1 MHRRLRCVAL
11 GVQAALFAALPAAA
25 APEPG
30 RAVIPAPSPFPEGCF
45 PGSRDGPIYEVDL
58 EAPAGVDLM
67 RLPGALA
74 AAGHGGAR
82 RLVYPAA
89 CDAGNAAKAPYRRRS
104 TAYLHADI
112 EEGRCRSFEDW
123 VSVDPWSDR
132 RFYLHLTTARARR
145 DLGGLLTDRAPD
157 AARRAGAAG
166 MWTAGPAD
174 AQGLAAVDFPGFN
187 DIYDRWVGR
196 TKTGAVA
203 ELLMCRKEGAIA
215 RPGCEH
221 SFIFEG
227 ARITLSYQ
235 RRWLHRLRDIQTKG
249 LKLLGCA
256 LGRPP

>member
-1 MHRRLRCVAL
+1 M
-11 GVQAALFAALPAAA
+11 
-25 APEPG
+25 
-30 RAVIPAPSPFPEGCF
+30 
-45 PGSRDGPIYEVDL
+45 DL
-58 EAPAGVDLM
+58 EAPKGVDLM

-74 AAGHGGAR
+74 AAGHVGAR

-89 CDAGNAAKAPYRRRS
+89 CDAGNAAKASYRRRS
-104 TAYLHADI
+104 AAYLHADV

-132 RFYLHLTTARARR
+132 RFYLHLTAARARR
-145 DLGGLLTDRAPD
+145 DLGELLIDRAPG
-157 AARRAGAAG
+157 AARRAGAEG
-166 MWTAGPAD
+166 MWTAGQAD
-174 AQGLAAVDFPGFN
+174 ARGLTAVDFPGFD

-221 SFIFEG
+221 SFLFEG
-227 ARITLSYQ
+227 ARITISYQ
-235 RRWLHRLRDIQTKG
+235 RRWLDRMRDIQANG